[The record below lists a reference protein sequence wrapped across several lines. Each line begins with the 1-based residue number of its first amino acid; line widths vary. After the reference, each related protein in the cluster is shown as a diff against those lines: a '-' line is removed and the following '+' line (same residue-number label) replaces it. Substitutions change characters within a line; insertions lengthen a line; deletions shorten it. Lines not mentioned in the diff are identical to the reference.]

1 MPVGRLFLYYPYN
14 KQNQYKLYCCFTH
27 NISFPKQSRHRS
39 LYIKAFQP
47 AFILHY
53 TSRNVKLRLF
63 YLKKYKMAVLNRHF
77 DYFNFSLIRI
87 NTAAV
92 CALVE
97 FACGAKVP
105 SVLPDIISCSDS
117 QSTAFLA

>member
-1 MPVGRLFLYYPYN
+1 MGVKEKRKIKRFR
-14 KQNQYKLYCCFTH
+14 KKLIKKGFFEDVILDKASVVL
-27 NISFPKQSRHRS
+27 NDPDGGISSWM
-39 LYIKAFQP
+39 
-47 AFILHY
+47 
-53 TSRNVKLRLF
+53 F